1 MNKEMSRVIS
11 AVMNVSNIHVIH
23 FEGAERVWVS
33 DVSGSRGRS
42 QQSVDVSVHCRVIE

>member
-1 MNKEMSRVIS
+1 MSRVIS

-42 QQSVDVSVHCRVIE
+42 QTSQQSVDVSVHCRVIE